1 MRSLELRRH
10 STRDPDA
17 DELTEEGRALALKV
31 GKDLPGGYDAL
42 FTSPATRAAQTAA
55 WFLRGLGQQLPAIHG
70 VTDDLASPVEDRW
83 RSSAKAAG
91 TGRIDAVET
100 VDGDLVE
107 KESARLGEAVGRLLA
122 EVPEGG
128 RGLAVG
134 HSPLL
139 EAAVYGLTGEVIE
152 PLSECEGVLLE
163 QEGGV
168 VRVAREYRL
177 DG

>member
-10 STRDPDA
+10 SKRDPDA
-17 DELTEEGRALALKV
+17 DELTEEGRALALRV

-70 VTDDLASPVEDRW
+70 VVEGLASPVEDRW

-91 TGRIDAVET
+91 TGRVNAVEK
-100 VDGDLVE
+100 VDSDLVE
-107 KESARLGEAVGRLLA
+107 QESARLADAIRGLLA

-139 EAAVYGLTGEVIE
+139 ESAVYGLTREVIE

-163 QEGGV
+163 QDAGEI
-168 VRVAREYRL
+168 RLSREYRL
-177 DG
+177 ND

>member
-10 STRDPDA
+10 SKRDPDA

-55 WFLRGLGQQLPAIHG
+55 WFLRGLGQQLPSIHG
-70 VTDDLASPVEDRW
+70 VVDGLASPVEDRW
-83 RSSAKAAG
+83 RASAKGAG
-91 TGRIDAVET
+91 MGRIDAIEK
-100 VDGDLVE
+100 VDPDLVE
-107 KESARLGEAVGRLLA
+107 KESARLGEAIRVLLG

-139 EAAVYGLTGEVIE
+139 EAAVYGLTGEMIE

-163 QEGGV
+163 QDGGQI
-168 VRVAREYRL
+168 RLAREYRL
-177 DG
+177 EG